1 MIWRHGAYW
10 LTDER
15 ERIDRE
21 AVLALLVRTYWAGD
35 RTRAQLDATI
45 EHSTPYALYHGEQP
59 IGFARALSDRGSCTY
74 LMDIVVHEAHRQN
87 GVGSW
92 MVETILAR
100 PEFAQTK
107 FILLT
112 RDAQTFYT
120 RHGFETHPF
129 ECMRRPLAQRE
140 AG

>member
-21 AVLALLVRTYWAGD
+21 AVLALLVRTYWASE

-45 EHSTPYALYHGEQP
+45 EHSTPFALYHGEEP
-59 IGFARALSDRGSCTY
+59 VGFARALSDRGSCTY
-74 LMDIVVHEAHRQN
+74 LMDIVVHEDHRQH
-87 GVGSW
+87 GAGSW

-100 PEFAQTK
+100 PQFEGTR

-112 RDAQTFYT
+112 RDAQALYR

-129 ECMRRPLAQRE
+129 ECMMKPSVTR
-140 AG
+140 